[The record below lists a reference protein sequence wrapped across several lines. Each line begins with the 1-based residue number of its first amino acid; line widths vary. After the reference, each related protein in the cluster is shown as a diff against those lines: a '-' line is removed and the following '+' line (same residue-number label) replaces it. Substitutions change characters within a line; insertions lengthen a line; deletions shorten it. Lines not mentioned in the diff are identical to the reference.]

1 MKLKDIIKSYN
12 WLSIELTLIRLYPD
26 QETMVDDYRNF
37 FEKLMFLVPEEY
49 DMIIVLTEYDCD
61 PDDESEIRTYVDVSG
76 RKIEEDPNS
85 ITDSYAIEF
94 VAWEKWLGM
103 DLAPETTKIFSDL
116 EIIAHCLYEMT
127 FIGYNEEEINDQF
140 EMINDRVEEYKNLTK
155 EEKEEKTI
163 TLDELNKRLNKEG
176 SS

>member
-61 PDDESEIRTYVDVSG
+61 PDKAR
-76 RKIEEDPNS
+76 
-85 ITDSYAIEF
+85 
-94 VAWEKWLGM
+94 
-103 DLAPETTKIFSDL
+103 
-116 EIIAHCLYEMT
+116 
-127 FIGYNEEEINDQF
+127 
-140 EMINDRVEEYKNLTK
+140 
-155 EEKEEKTI
+155 
-163 TLDELNKRLNKEG
+163 
-176 SS
+176 